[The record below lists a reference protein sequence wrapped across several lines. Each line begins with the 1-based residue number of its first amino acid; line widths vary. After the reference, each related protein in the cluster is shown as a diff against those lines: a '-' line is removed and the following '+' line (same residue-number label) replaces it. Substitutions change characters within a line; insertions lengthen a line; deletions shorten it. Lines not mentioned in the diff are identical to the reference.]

1 VRLSV
6 VMAVRDGE
14 LYVREAIESVLSQS
28 VTDFE
33 FLIVDD
39 GSSDGTPG
47 ILSEYQRRD
56 SRICLFRNASSLG
69 PYPSAN
75 RALTHARGRVIARHD
90 ADDISPAD
98 RFAIQ
103 LDALDAAADT
113 SLVTG
118 AVELFDERRHERRCP
133 PSWQPRLEWELLFTN
148 AVGAGAHVMFP
159 RVLGGA
165 PVLFAAKY
173 RYAEDYA
180 LWCRLCRLGRV
191 ACPTQVIYRYRQ
203 HASSITSRNKR
214 EQDECLAGVR
224 YDYHAQYLTPGVS
237 RETVE
242 EVARFWNED
251 GARPLGAR
259 LSDINPALVDLFT
272 RFLAYVERR
281 YGISDRV
288 TLAAEI
294 DRALGDRLAYWLHR
308 SIRFRDVRACRDL
321 LSIAT
326 GRGDVAAVAGRALAQ
341 ATRAFVRKFS
351 RTLIGRRS

>member
-1 VRLSV
+1 VKLSV

-14 LYVREAIESVLSQS
+14 PYLRDALESVLSQS
-28 VTDFE
+28 VADFE

-39 GSSDGTPG
+39 GSTDGTSG

-56 SRICLFRNASSLG
+56 SRISVFHNDSGLG

-103 LDALDAAADT
+103 LDALDSATDT

-118 AVELFDERRHERRCP
+118 AVEFFGHRPNHTSRP

-159 RVLGGA
+159 RVIGGA
-165 PVLFAAKY
+165 PVRFPAKY
-173 RYAEDYA
+173 RYAEDYG
-180 LWCRLCRLGRV
+180 LWCRLSRLGRV
-191 ACPTQVIYRYRQ
+191 ACPTQVVYRYRQ
-203 HASSITSRNKR
+203 HPSSITSRHKL
-214 EQDECLAGVR
+214 EQDECLASIR
-224 YDYHAQYLTPGVS
+224 YDYQSRFLTPGVP
-237 RETVE
+237 RETVAD
-242 EVARFWNED
+242 VSRFWNED
-251 GARPLGAR
+251 GARSLGAR
-259 LSDINPALVDLFT
+259 LCDINLVVSDLCT
-272 RFLAYVERR
+272 RFLGYVERR

-294 DRALGDRLAYWLHR
+294 DRALGDRLAYWLYR
-308 SIRFRDVRACRDL
+308 SIRLRDGTACRDA

-326 GRGDVAAVAGRALAQ
+326 ARKEAIAIAGKTLAQ
-341 ATRAFVRKFS
+341 VARACVRKIS
-351 RTLIGRRS
+351 V